1 MGNLVYMALLI
12 AWYFHLGI
20 PHGWVVLGLLMGDVV
35 HPLVNNVLLP
45 LYMVLLFNF
54 NFMGFDE

>member
-1 MGNLVYMALLI
+1 
-12 AWYFHLGI
+12 
-20 PHGWVVLGLLMGDVV
+20 MGDVV